1 MEDSVYLSAMVYGY
15 IRMKKRYVIWIWIIA
30 NNYLTIWIYMY
41 NIQNNV
47 FKMINNAHKIL
58 K

>member
-1 MEDSVYLSAMVYGY
+1 MEDPVYHSAMVYGCTK
-15 IRMKKRYVIWIWIIA
+15 MKKRYAIWICMIA
-30 NNYLTIWIYMY
+30 NNYLMIWIYMY